1 MPDTLPQSS
10 SWILITHHSTIPP
23 SEQND
28 IIAGLSVAFMAVP
41 QSLSY
46 ANSAGL
52 PAVFGL
58 YGCFTPCLA
67 YALLGTSRQLAVGPV
82 AVTSLLIAS
91 KLKQI
96 VPGAASITNP
106 NQPDPDQVRRR
117 LSEMTEIVASL
128 YV

>member
-1 MPDTLPQSS
+1 MFQRVLEHRFWLQFVKSSAAPILCPRLP
-10 SWILITHHSTIPP
+10 
-23 SEQND
+23 QND

-67 YALLGTSRQLAVGPV
+67 YAVLGTSRQLAVGPV

-96 VPGAASITNP
+96 VPGSSSITNP
-106 NQPDPDQVRRR
+106 NSPDSDQVCF
-117 LSEMTEIVASL
+117 IAGF
-128 YV
+128 